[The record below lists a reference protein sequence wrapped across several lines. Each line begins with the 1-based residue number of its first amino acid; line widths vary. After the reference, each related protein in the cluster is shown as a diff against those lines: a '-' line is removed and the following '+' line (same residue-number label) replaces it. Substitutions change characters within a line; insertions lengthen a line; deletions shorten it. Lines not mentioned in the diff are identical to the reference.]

1 MVSRSDLKEVIDAW
15 GGWLKQT
22 SHDQYPRPFS
32 FVIPEKHALALVG
45 VRRSGK
51 SFAAASLVNASPD
64 VLCINFEDPYFI
76 EYHSVTLLDEIV
88 SVFTEFS
95 KRSPQ
100 TLLFDEIHNI
110 DGWERWVRK
119 MIDLKRYRIV
129 LTGSSAKMLSMELAT
144 TLTGRCVAQTVWPL
158 SFEEFLS
165 FTKTSCANTDEYLGA
180 FREYLHWGGFPEV
193 VLAPTEQEK
202 RTLLAQYLTDIL
214 YKDIIKRNEIRSPK
228 NMEVLVRYY
237 LTNISSLHS
246 YNSVR
251 KAFALNV
258 ETVRDYTLFLQDA
271 FLVFEVSRYHPNM
284 KVQSRD
290 AKKIYAIDTGLRNV
304 NASSSHA
311 DFGKL
316 VENVVYLELR
326 RRGKEIC
333 YFREKG
339 ETDFLVTHFGKPVEA
354 IQVCYGVENDEGTWK
369 REVDSLLECLLAT
382 HLDGGVILTQK
393 REETLQREGKTISFK
408 PLHKW
413 LLPGLM
419 VQGSF

>member
-1 MVSRSDLKEVIDAW
+1 MTSRSDLKEVIDEW
-15 GGWLKQT
+15 GGWLRRAT
-22 SHDQYPRPFS
+22 HDQYPRPFS
-32 FVIPEKHALALVG
+32 FEIPKKHALALVG

-51 SFAAASLVNASPD
+51 SFAAASLVKAPSD

-76 EYHSVTLLDEIV
+76 EHHSVALLDEIV

-100 TLLFDEIHNI
+100 TILFDEIHNI

-119 MIDLKRYRIV
+119 MIDLQRYHIV

-144 TLTGRCVAQTVWPL
+144 TLTGRCVTQTVWPL
-158 SFEEFLS
+158 SFQEFLS
-165 FTKTSCANTDEYLGA
+165 FTQTTCANTDEYLGA
-180 FREYLHWGGFPEV
+180 FRGYLQWGGFPEV

-202 RTLLAQYLTDIL
+202 KTLLEQYLTDIL

-237 LTNISSLHS
+237 LTNVSSLHS

-251 KAFALNV
+251 KAFALSV

-304 NASSSHA
+304 NASSSQS

-326 RRGKEIC
+326 RRGKETC
-333 YFREKG
+333 YFKEKG
-339 ETDFLVTHFGKPVEA
+339 ETDFLVTRFGKPVEA
-354 IQVCYGVENDEGTWK
+354 VQVCYGIENNEGTWR
-369 REVDSLLECLLAT
+369 REVDSLLECLKAT
-382 HLDGGVILTQK
+382 QLDEGMILTQK
-393 REETLQREGKTISFK
+393 REEMLQLEGKTISFV

-413 LLPGLM
+413 LL
-419 VQGSF
+419 

>member
-1 MVSRSDLKEVIDAW
+1 MASRSDLKGVIDEW
-15 GGWLKQT
+15 SGWLKRAA
-22 SHDQYPRPFS
+22 HDQYPRPVS
-32 FVIPEKHALALVG
+32 FGIPEKHALALIG
-45 VRRSGK
+45 VRRCGK
-51 SFAAASLVNASPD
+51 SFAAASLVTASTD

-76 EYHSVTLLDEIV
+76 EHHSVALLDEIV

-95 KRSPQ
+95 MHSPH

-119 MIDLKRYRIV
+119 MVDLKRYRIV

-144 TLTGRCVAQTVWPL
+144 TLTGRCVTQTVWPL
-158 SFEEFLS
+158 SFREFLS
-165 FTKTSCANTDEYLGA
+165 FTKISCANADEYLGA
-180 FREYLHWGGFPEV
+180 FRGYLQWGGFPEV
-193 VLAPTEQEK
+193 VLAPAEK
-202 RTLLAQYLTDIL
+202 EKKTLLAQYLTDIL

-228 NMEVLVRYY
+228 NLEVLVRYY

-290 AKKIYAIDTGLRNV
+290 AKKIYAIDTGLRNA
-304 NASSSHA
+304 NASSSQS

-333 YFREKG
+333 YFKEKG
-339 ETDFLVTHFGKPVEA
+339 ETDFLVTHFGKPEEA
-354 IQVCYGVENDEGTWK
+354 IQVCYGGENNEGTWK
-369 REVDSLLECLLAT
+369 REVDALLECLKVT
-382 HLDGGVILTQK
+382 HLDDGMILTQK
-393 REETLQREGKTISFK
+393 REETQQLEGKTISFI

-413 LLPGLM
+413 LLSDVACL
-419 VQGSF
+419 